1 MLAVFF
7 VESLAPTLTK
17 IWPWVLRTSWIVLPF
32 TLGQLIG
39 QALQPSPTTVQRVAV
54 VLAWGLWVV
63 GCVATLA
70 FHPIGLL
77 YLRLASLLAVLVAV
91 GAATEILANIWSGPS
106 GEVTTLASALGLAT
120 SGLAFVCAHHADSGQ
135 LCVNGPAY
143 PNERRFLLRPPA
155 THLLL
160 LLPISALTVCL
171 AAIVGP
177 MRLANQRWLSGAIF
191 SVIGALLIWVLVR
204 PLYVYAR
211 RFVVF
216 VPAGF
221 VLHDETVLRE
231 PVLFRRQAIDAIR
244 LAPADSDSLDLTVN
258 ASGLAVEVVLLE
270 KVEVTKI
277 SGPRDAGQTGG
288 TARFLVVPTLPGRV
302 IAEAASR
309 RIDTI

>member
-1 MLAVFF
+1 MLAVFS
-7 VESLAPTLTK
+7 VESIAPTLTK

-32 TLGQLIG
+32 TLGRLLG
-39 QALQPSPTTVQRVAV
+39 ETLDPSTSTVQRVAV
-54 VLAWGLWVV
+54 TLAWGLWAV
-63 GCVATLA
+63 GCVATMA

-77 YLRLASLLAVLVAV
+77 YLRLSSLLALFVAA
-91 GAATEILANIWSGPS
+91 GAATETLAGLWSGTS
-106 GEVTTLASALGLAT
+106 GPVTTLNAALGLGA
-120 SGLAFVCAHHADSGQ
+120 SGFAFVCSHHVDSGQ

-155 THLLL
+155 THLLVI
-160 LLPISALTVCL
+160 LPLSALTVCV
-171 AAIVGP
+171 AAIIGP
-177 MRLANQRWLSGAIF
+177 LRLANQRWVSGAVF
-191 SVIGALLIWVLVR
+191 TVVGGLLIWVLVR

-211 RFVVF
+211 RFIVF

-244 LAPADSDSLDLTVN
+244 LAPADSDSLDLTAN
-258 ASGLAVEVVLLE
+258 ASGLAIEVVLLE

-277 SGPRDAGQTGG
+277 SGPRDPGQTGG

-302 IAEAASR
+302 IAEAATR
-309 RIDTI
+309 RINTV